1 MKTAFATGPGFFAA
15 RSRKV
20 DPAVPPGM
28 MRFLVARI
36 EAYDGP
42 VAHDSALGETSFTIL
57 AALCEGKPEVA
68 RAMLELGDH
77 IHSNRAMIE
86 AEAKK

>member
-28 MRFLVARI
+28 MRFL
-36 EAYDGP
+36 
-42 VAHDSALGETSFTIL
+42 
-57 AALCEGKPEVA
+57 
-68 RAMLELGDH
+68 
-77 IHSNRAMIE
+77 E
-86 AEAKK
+86 AEAKKE